1 MSRPP
6 WLLSLALFALL
17 LTPHLLASSAQAQAA
32 CTFTLGFKDLHDQI
46 PQIVGTCLEDEHP
59 NPDNGNTEQRTSG
72 GLLVY
77 RQSDN
82 WTAFTNG
89 GSTWINGPYGL
100 QSRANGTSFP
110 WEAGGR
116 LSTSP
121 TAATAPDQSPDQ
133 LATLDAS
140 GWATVVQIVSPEAL
154 VVTNSAG
161 QQFGVYHIGIIGPAE
176 NQGTWRAQATAE
188 HARQLPVGSRVW
200 LQAEDGIANPRDNVA
215 LRHVLRDG
223 NPDKPVAADLL
234 RAGSVWVFP
243 DGRHRYVD
251 LYGDRQAEAVLAGAS
266 SWGES
271 GSTALFKPRGAAH
284 GGYPINPLVQ
294 PALAALDASTI
305 GHSVLLSVNAFPVE
319 IGVSNTSGGSAAGYF
334 APRYYTIQLGTDV
347 ISAPPE
353 STAAVL
359 IHELTHAQQ
368 MIDKFVEG
376 DEVGC
381 VKGEIEAFGVAAQYW
396 SELYGESGKQR
407 PTHWL
412 DRELNTT
419 LRQYVGNQI
428 EARVL
433 QTYGHQCGNDT

>member
-6 WLLSLALFALL
+6 WLLALALFALL
-17 LTPHLLASSAQAQAA
+17 LPTQLLATSAQAQAA
-32 CTFTLGFKDLHDQI
+32 CTFKLGFKELRDQI
-46 PQIVGTCLEDEHP
+46 PQIVGTCLENERR

-72 GLLVY
+72 GLLVH

-89 GSTWINGPYGL
+89 GQTWINGPYGL

-116 LSTSP
+116 LATPPTTTS
-121 TAATAPDQSPDQ
+121 DQ
-133 LATLDAS
+133 LATLDTS
-140 GWATVVQIVSPEAL
+140 GWAKVVQIISPEAL
-154 VVTNSAG
+154 IVANSAG

-188 HARQLPVGSRVW
+188 HVRRLAAGTSVW
-200 LQAEDGIANPRDNVA
+200 LQAEDGITNPRDDVA

-223 NPDKPVAADLL
+223 DPDKPVAAELL

-243 DGRHRYVD
+243 DGRHRLTD
-251 LYGDRQAEAVLAGAS
+251 LYGDRQAEAVLARAS

-271 GSTALFKPRGAAH
+271 GSTAIFKPRGAIH
-284 GGYPINPLVQ
+284 GGYPINPAVQ
-294 PALAALDASTI
+294 PALEALDASEI

-319 IGVSNTSGGSAAGYF
+319 IGVSATPGGAVGYF

-347 ISAPPE
+347 FTAAPE
-353 STAAVL
+353 SIAAVL

-368 MIDKFVEG
+368 MIDRFIEG
-376 DEVGC
+376 DEIGC
-381 VKGEIEAFGVAAQYW
+381 VKGEVEAFGVAAKYW
-396 SELYGESGKQR
+396 SELYGASGKQR
-407 PTHWL
+407 PSHWL

-419 LRQYVGNQI
+419 LRQYVGQQI
-428 EARVL
+428 EDRVL
-433 QTYGHQCGNDT
+433 KTYGHQCGPAT